1 MRFAYTY
8 ITTGTNRYQPSL
20 SMRVSRTKGL
30 CMDKIEQLRLNCAK
44 DRNSSI
50 NNNSKI
56 MKFSHCEDLLD
67 ETLAT

>member
-30 CMDKIEQLRLNCAK
+30 CIAKIEQLRLNCAK

-50 NNNSKI
+50 LCKKN
-56 MKFSHCEDLLD
+56 MKFSHCEDVFD